1 LESARKFAF
10 GLRGGRRPDR
20 ICTQSQFP
28 EERGAAGNLN
38 SPRFGAYTRLL
49 ADSGLH
55 RARISAEVLAVMNK
69 LRVAVIGT
77 GFVGRVHVE
86 NIRRQADAEIVA
98 IADQTAELAAQFGRA
113 LGISRTSGEYRELL
127 ADPSIDAVH
136 ICTPNH
142 THFAIARDAITAGK
156 HVICEKPLAMTAAE
170 AQGLV
175 DLARSKGIVHATS
188 YNLRFY
194 PNVAQMRRMVA
205 TGQVGDVLAVQGTY
219 SQDWLFFDTDYNWR
233 LEPEVGGNSRAMADI
248 GSHWCDL
255 LEHVT
260 DKRIRAVC
268 AELATFHPVRKK
280 PKKPIETYAGKML
293 EPEDYEDRPI
303 TTEDFGAILLRFDD
317 RARGALTINQVA
329 AGRKNRLLVEIYGT
343 KCGLAWDGERP
354 NELWIGRRDGNNELL
369 VKDPSLLEEQARP
382 FADLPGGHAEGYADT
397 FKQFFRRFYAACRDR
412 SKAGDVPGF
421 DAGLRQLRLVEA
433 VLRSHREGGWADVE
447 G

>member
-1 LESARKFAF
+1 MSV
-10 GLRGGRRPDR
+10 
-20 ICTQSQFP
+20 
-28 EERGAAGNLN
+28 
-38 SPRFGAYTRLL
+38 
-49 ADSGLH
+49 
-55 RARISAEVLAVMNK
+55 EVLTVMSK

-86 NIRRQADAEIVA
+86 NIRRQPDAEIVA
-98 IADQTAELAAQFGRA
+98 IADQTGALAAQFGTA
-113 LGISRTSGEYRELL
+113 LGIARTSGDYRELL
-127 ADPSIDAVH
+127 ADPDIDAVH

-142 THFAIARDAITAGK
+142 THYAIARDAINAGK
-156 HVICEKPLAMTAAE
+156 HVICEKPLAMTSEE

-175 DLARSKGIVHATS
+175 DLARQMGVVHATS

-260 DKRIRAVC
+260 GKRIQAVC

-369 VKDPSLLEEQARP
+369 VKDPSLLEAEARS

-397 FKQFFRRFYAACRDR
+397 FKQFFRRFYAACRDN
-412 SKAGDVPGF
+412 SKAGEVPGF

-433 VLRSHREGGWADVE
+433 VLQSHQEGGWIEVE
-447 G
+447 ALPLFE

>member
-1 LESARKFAF
+1 
-10 GLRGGRRPDR
+10 
-20 ICTQSQFP
+20 
-28 EERGAAGNLN
+28 
-38 SPRFGAYTRLL
+38 
-49 ADSGLH
+49 
-55 RARISAEVLAVMNK
+55 MNK
-69 LRVAVIGT
+69 LQAAVIGT

-86 NIRRQADAEIVA
+86 NIRRQAEAEVVA
-98 IADQTAELAAQFGRA
+98 IADQTADLAAQFGRM
-113 LGISRTSGEYRELL
+113 LGIARTSGDYRELL
-127 ADPSIDAVH
+127 DDPAIDAVH

-156 HVICEKPLAMTAAE
+156 HVICEKPLAMTAE
-170 AQGLV
+170 QAQGLV
-175 DLARSKGIVHATS
+175 ELARSRDIVHATS

-260 DKRIRAVC
+260 GKQIQAVC

-303 TTEDFGAILLRFDD
+303 TTEDFGAILLRFGD

-329 AGRKNRLLVEIYGT
+329 AGRKNRLLVDIYGT
-343 KCGLAWDGERP
+343 KCGLSWDGERP

-369 VKDPSLLEEQARP
+369 VKDPSLLEEQARS

-397 FKQFFRRFYAACRDR
+397 FKQFFRRFYAACRDK
-412 SKAGDVPGF
+412 SKAREVPGF

-433 VLRSHREGGWADVE
+433 VLRSHREGGWVE
-447 G
+447 VDATARPD